1 MLYLALPPAPPP
13 IVTTVT
19 PKSTVKASNQKLT
32 KPSTNA
38 IPTDTEEAC
47 FSLEANSQK
56 PSLVNSLLHKMLAT
70 SSPVSENP
78 ACKLQK
84 ASNVKEFSQVRQ
96 NRVNNNYAIANSN
109 SPSISHN
116 STGKQAATT
125 SQIANNQP
133 NAAHSPL
140 VSTLKSS
147 KSQILAANSQDTVT
161 QILAAVQELI
171 NISIYAS
178 INNVVPV
185 HTSTDSQSSQS
196 ELPKTP
202 NSQEIAIKSNT
213 ISNEKP
219 ETQVNTIAS
228 GENFDS
234 AKILGIIQ
242 ELVSI
247 SISASLNTI
256 VGNSLNLETPK
267 SQNNSQ
273 ISQPKE
279 PENTPKIAATTSNTS
294 PSNPNSNNQPHPDNS
309 LQLARNPNEPFLVAV
324 VINGREVGTLDI
336 IQQGNTLLIP
346 IDSFSEI
353 AGFEIKKTNTNLDI
367 KTPLGSIKLSPDSL
381 KKINS
386 ISYISQD
393 EISNKLSIKVSL
405 NTADLT
411 LLTDL
416 PWRSTDGQY
425 RPRQPDLKP
434 EFFAPKNGVSSFRQ
448 ELDIDTTGGNTNLR
462 SSSRL
467 GGRIGGG
474 SFQARIEN
482 DFVNQPEI
490 SEYFFY
496 KRFNNLRLQVGRQQV
511 GLHPLINQ
519 LDLTGLQ
526 LGYSNLPAESF
537 GSGYGANELL
547 PRRSRPIQSF
557 RGDAPPASFVQ
568 LRISGVPVAQQQVG
582 FDGKYEFIDV
592 NLPVGQSNEVEVA
605 IFDRNNLRVPITV
618 RTVRINASDL
628 LLPAGGNV
636 QLGGV
641 GFSGNIVQNTLFNN
655 QFNSNY
661 EGKFVGFYQLRQGL
675 SKNLTFEGTVQATP
689 GDLQSQAGLVLR
701 LANPV
706 ILSGSVGTS
715 GDKVGYTADLDIQL
729 QNLQI
734 NGNSQSLPR
743 GYESTGGISQ
753 RYNHSL
759 EVKYNLNN
767 NFNLGFIARNYKDS
781 SRDSSYI
788 LPTFTARPFSSLSIN
803 GRPDIDGR
811 YLVNAF
817 YQPSAATRLSFNT
830 YGDLYTSDL
839 SYKFGNDYQVSL
851 GNEFGGNLESRY
863 SFSIGRNPS
872 NLDQLGWNI
881 GLAYRGGEVAPI
893 AGASMRVLPG
903 LFARVEYQGIPS
915 RTKGIFGGFGEDRFT
930 VSLVSDLSFAG
941 GRVTPA
947 SYGGISKERGAI
959 AGRIQVSGG
968 KKNFDLSGSSVRV
981 IDSRNRMVGGAQ
993 TDKSG
998 NFFVGNLP
1006 EGVYLVELEPD
1017 ELPIELSIN
1026 RTTRTVE
1033 VANSAVTKLD
1043 FPVRQEYGVAGRITD
1058 ATGQPVPQVKI
1069 ELLNGSGARVISN
1082 VTDKFGLYRLDGV
1095 PVGKYTLRVS
1105 QTDQLN
1111 SNDTLPKRQIEI
1123 RDEFIYNQNL
1133 QLPISTA
1140 AKKK

>member
-13 IVTTVT
+13 IVMTVA
-19 PKSTVKASNQKLT
+19 PKSTVKTSNQKLI
-32 KPSTNA
+32 KPSTDA
-38 IPTDTEEAC
+38 EETC
-47 FSLEANSQK
+47 FSLEVNSQK
-56 PSLVNSLLHKMLAT
+56 PSLVNSLFNKMLAAST
-70 SSPVSENP
+70 PVSENP
-78 ACKLQK
+78 ACKPQK
-84 ASNVKEFSQVRQ
+84 ASSVKEFPQVHQ
-96 NRVNNNYAIANSN
+96 NRVKNNYGDSN

-125 SQIANNQP
+125 PKIANNQP
-133 NAAHSPL
+133 NATDSAV
-140 VSTLKSS
+140 VSAIKSS
-147 KSQILAANSQDTVT
+147 KSQIIAANSQDTVT

-178 INNVVPV
+178 INNIIPV
-185 HTSTDSQSSQS
+185 DTSTQSQSYES
-196 ELPKTP
+196 EPTKDI
-202 NSQEIAIKSNT
+202 NSQKVAIKSNPIT
-213 ISNEKP
+213 TEKP
-219 ETQVNTIAS
+219 EAQANAIAS

-234 AKILGIIQ
+234 AKILAIIQ
-242 ELVSI
+242 ELVTI
-247 SISASLNTI
+247 SISASLNNI
-256 VGNSLNLETPK
+256 VGNALELETLNPD
-267 SQNNSQ
+267 NNSQ
-273 ISQPKE
+273 LSKPKQA
-279 PENTPKIAATTSNTS
+279 ENTQKIAATTSSTTKLD
-294 PSNPNSNNQPHPDNS
+294 SNINQNPKNQSNPDNS
-309 LQLARNPNEPFLVAV
+309 IQLARNPDEPFLVAV

-346 IDSFSEI
+346 IDSFSDL
-353 AGFEIKKTNTNLDI
+353 AGFEVKKTSKNLDI
-367 KTPLGSIKLSPDSL
+367 KTPLGSVQLSPDSL
-381 KKINS
+381 KQING
-386 ISYISQD
+386 ISYISSD
-393 EISNKLSIKVSL
+393 EINSKLSIKVSL

-416 PWRSTDGQY
+416 PWRSANGQY
-425 RPRQPDLKP
+425 RQRQPNLKP
-434 EFFAPKNGVSSFRQ
+434 EFFAPKNGLSSFRQ
-448 ELDIDTTGGNTNLR
+448 ELDISTTGGDSSLR

-474 SFQARIEN
+474 SFQARIDN

-496 KRFNNLRLQVGRQQV
+496 KRFNSLRLQVGRQQV
-511 GLHPLINQ
+511 GLHPLISQ
-519 LDLTGLQ
+519 IDLTGLQ

-537 GSGYGANELL
+537 SSGYGANELL

-568 LRISGVPVAQQQVG
+568 LRVSGVPVAQQQVG
-582 FDGKYEFIDV
+582 FDGKYEFVDV
-592 NLPVGQSNEVEVA
+592 SLPIGQSNEVEVA

-636 QLGGV
+636 QLGGI
-641 GFSGNIVQNTLFNN
+641 GFSGNLVQNTLFNQ
-655 QFNSNY
+655 QFDSDY
-661 EGKFVGFYQLRQGL
+661 AGKFVGFYQMRQGL
-675 SKNLTFEGTVQATP
+675 SNNLTFEGSVQATP

-715 GDKVGYTADLDIQL
+715 GDKVGYTADLDVQL
-729 QNLQI
+729 KNLQI
-734 NGNSQSLPR
+734 NANSQSLPR
-743 GYESTGGISQ
+743 GYESTSGASQ

-759 EVKYNLNN
+759 ELKYNLNN

-803 GRPDIDGR
+803 GRPDIEGR

-839 SYKFGNDYQVSL
+839 SYKFGNDYQLSL
-851 GNEFGGNLESRY
+851 GNEFGGSLDSRY

-872 NLDQLGWNI
+872 RLDQLGWNI

-915 RTKGIFGGFGEDRFT
+915 RTRGIFGGVGDDRFT

-959 AGRIQVSGG
+959 AGRIQVAGG
-968 KKNFDLSGSSVRV
+968 KKNFDLSGSNVRV
-981 IDSRNRMVGGAQ
+981 IDSRNRMVGAAR
-993 TDKSG
+993 TDKGG

-1006 EGVYLVELEPD
+1006 EGVYFVELEPD
-1017 ELPIELSIN
+1017 ELPIELSIAK
-1026 RTTRTVE
+1026 TTRSVE

-1043 FPVRQEYGVAGRITD
+1043 FPVRQEYGVAGKITD
-1058 ATGQPVPQVKI
+1058 ATGQPVAEVKI
-1069 ELLNGSGARVISN
+1069 ELLNGAGARVISN

-1095 PVGKYTLRVS
+1095 PVGKYTLRIS

-1111 SNDTLPKRQIEI
+1111 SNDTLPKRQVEVS
-1123 RDEFIYNQNL
+1123 DEFVYNQNL

>member
-13 IVTTVT
+13 IVMTVT
-19 PKSTVKASNQKLT
+19 PNSTVKDSNQKLT
-32 KPSTNA
+32 KPL
-38 IPTDTEEAC
+38 EETC
-47 FSLEANSQK
+47 FSLEVNSQK
-56 PSLVNSLLHKMLAT
+56 PSLAQKSSLVNSLFNKMLAA
-70 SSPVSENP
+70 SSPVSDKA
-78 ACKLQK
+78 ACKIQAK
-84 ASNVKEFSQVRQ
+84 PRQ
-96 NRVNNNYAIANSN
+96 NQGQNNYAIANSN
-109 SPSISHN
+109 QPSVSHN
-116 STGKQAATT
+116 SPGKQATTT
-125 SQIANNQP
+125 SQVSNNQSD
-133 NAAHSPL
+133 ATDSA
-140 VSTLKSS
+140 VVGAIKSS
-147 KSQILAANSQDTVT
+147 KPQTVAANQDTVT
-161 QILAAVQELI
+161 QILVAVQELI
-171 NISIYAS
+171 NISLYAS
-178 INNVVPV
+178 IGNIV
-185 HTSTDSQSSQS
+185 TADSAIQPQSS
-196 ELPKTP
+196 EPKNQKGNP
-202 NSQEIAIKSNT
+202 SSEIASKSNIT
-213 ISNEKP
+213 TPEKSEAP
-219 ETQVNTIAS
+219 INDLAS
-228 GENFDS
+228 LGNLDTT
-234 AKILGIIQ
+234 KILGIIQ
-242 ELVSI
+242 ELVTI
-247 SISASLNTI
+247 SIYNSINNITGNT
-256 VGNSLNLETPK
+256 LNLEIKKPQTNLLSPQLK
-267 SQNNSQ
+267 
-273 ISQPKE
+273 QPE
-279 PENTPKIAATTSNTS
+279 DTSKIATNTLKLD
-294 PSNPNSNNQPHPDNS
+294 PNNQPNNQPKSDGS
-309 LQLARNPNEPFLVAV
+309 IQLAKNPDEPFLVAV
-324 VINGREVGTLDI
+324 VVNGREIGNLDVI
-336 IQQGNTLLIP
+336 KQGNILLVP

-353 AGFEIKKTNTNLDI
+353 VGFEIKKTNANLDI
-367 KTPLGSIKLSPDSL
+367 KTPLGSVKLSPDSL
-381 KKINS
+381 KQING
-386 ISYISQD
+386 ISYISSD
-393 EISNKLSIKVSL
+393 EINSKLSIKVSL

-416 PWRSTDGQY
+416 PWRSANGQY
-425 RPRQPDLKP
+425 RPQQPNLKP
-434 EFFAPKNGVSSFRQ
+434 EFFAPKNGLSSFRQ
-448 ELDIDTTGGNTNLR
+448 ELDITTGGGDTSLR

-482 DFVNQPEI
+482 DFVNQPEL

-496 KRFNNLRLQVGRQQV
+496 KRFNNLRLQIGRQQV

-537 GSGYGANELL
+537 GTGYSANELL

-582 FDGKYEFIDV
+582 FDGKYEFVDV
-592 NLPVGQSNEVEVA
+592 SLPIGQSNEVEVA

-636 QLGGV
+636 QLGGI
-641 GFSGNIVQNTLFNN
+641 GFSGNLVQNTLFN
-655 QFNSNY
+655 QEFDSNY
-661 EGKFVGFYQLRQGL
+661 TGKFVGFYQLRQGI
-675 SKNLTFEGTVQATP
+675 SKNLTFEGSVQATP

-715 GDKVGYTADLDIQL
+715 GDKVGYTADLDVQL
-729 QNLQI
+729 PNLQI
-734 NGNSQSLPR
+734 NGNSQSVPA
-743 GYESTGGISQ
+743 GYESSTGISQ

-759 EVKYNLNN
+759 ELKYNLNN
-767 NFNLGFIARNYKDS
+767 NYNLGFIARSYKDS

-817 YQPSAATRLSFNT
+817 YQPNTATRLSFNS
-830 YGDLYTSDL
+830 YGGLYTSDL
-839 SYKFGNDYQVSL
+839 SYKFGNDYQLSL
-851 GNEFGGNLESRY
+851 GNEFGSSLESRY
-863 SFSIGRNPS
+863 SLTVGRNPS
-872 NLDQLGWNI
+872 NLDQLGWNL
-881 GLAYRGGEVAPI
+881 GLAYRGGEIAPV

-915 RTKGIFGGFGEDRFT
+915 RTKGIFGGFGDDRFT

-941 GRVTPA
+941 GRATPA

-959 AGRIQVSGG
+959 AGRIQVAGG
-968 KKNFDLSGSSVRV
+968 KKNFDLSGSNVRV
-981 IDSRNRMVGGAQ
+981 IDSRNRMVGAAQ

-1017 ELPIELSIN
+1017 ELPIELSVAK
-1026 RTTRTVE
+1026 TSRTVE

-1043 FPVRQEYGVAGRITD
+1043 FPVRQEYGVAGKITD
-1058 ATGQPVPQVKI
+1058 VTGQPISEVKV
-1069 ELLNGSGARVISN
+1069 ELINGSGARVISN
-1082 VTDKFGLYRLDGV
+1082 VTDKFGLYRFDGV

-1105 QTDQLN
+1105 QADNFN
-1111 SNDTLPKRQIEI
+1111 SNDVLPKRQIEI
-1123 RDEFIYNQNL
+1123 RDEFVYNQNL